1 MVLTKKYSKLTTML
15 ICATLLTTLCSYAG
29 EEVTPE
35 NLITKISNMLQSG
48 GGLMWVMLFT
58 SIVGLTYA
66 IERIIS
72 LRINNYIKPKFTEEL
87 NLKMSNSSLTNVEA
101 FLIVENTLIAKAFRG
116 IITRSCGT
124 REDMERGIDDDLSR
138 ALWDERKNIKPIG
151 LVASIA
157 PLLGLLGTVIGMID
171 AFKQASEKGMNDPA
185 IFAGGIYQALYTT
198 AFGLVLAIPFFII
211 YNYLKTKSELIIRKV
226 EDESLLFVD
235 KVIDAQKQ
243 ETEIEES
250 KAA

>member
-1 MVLTKKYSKLTTML
+1 MISKRYLKLTTVPVSS
-15 ICATLLTTLCSYAG
+15 LLLSSLAYAG
-29 EEVTPE
+29 DNTAAEG
-35 NLITKISNMLQSG
+35 LITKITNMLQNG
-48 GGLMWVMLFT
+48 CGLMWVMLL
-58 SIVGLTYA
+58 SSVIGLTYA

-72 LRINNYIKPKFTEEL
+72 LRLKNYIKPTFSEAVNSRLE
-87 NLKMSNSSLTNVEA
+87 SSSLEETAAYLLE
-101 FLIVENTLIAKAFRG
+101 EDSLIARTYRG
-116 IITRSCGT
+116 IITRSLGS
-124 REDMERGIDDDLSR
+124 REEMERGIDDDLSR

-171 AFKQASEKGMNDPA
+171 AFKQASENGMNDPT

-198 AFGLVLAIPFFII
+198 AFGLVLAIPFFIL
-211 YNYLKTKSELIIRKV
+211 YNYLKTKSELIMRKV

-235 KVIDAQKQ
+235 KVI
-243 ETEIEES
+243 TEKSKSEDIEQP